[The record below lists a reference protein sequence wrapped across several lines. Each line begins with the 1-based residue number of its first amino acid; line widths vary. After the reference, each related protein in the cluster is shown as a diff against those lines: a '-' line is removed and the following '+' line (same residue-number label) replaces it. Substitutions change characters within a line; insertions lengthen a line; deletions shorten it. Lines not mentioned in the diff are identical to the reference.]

1 MSRQTSR
8 STKQASQASAPNSS
22 RTRAAGSTS
31 APSGT
36 KITHEAIAR
45 LAFHKWQKRGCPT
58 GDDRR
63 DWFEAERELKTQLAS
78 SPRGG

>member
-1 MSRQTSR
+1 MSRQTTR
-8 STKQASQASAPNSS
+8 STKQTSQAGAPNSS
-22 RTRAAGSTS
+22 RTGAEGSTS
-31 APSGT
+31 APSGS
-36 KITHEAIAR
+36 KITHDAIAR
-45 LAFHKWQKRGCPT
+45 LAFQKWQKRGCPI